1 MGEIL
6 PKKFYL
12 RGFGLGEHPKKF
24 GTSYLFLQPLKLATS
39 NLEHKLGLGGF
50 LVDVINCAEFCGNR
64 LRGYDSVG
72 GQNLQS
78 PIDLA
83 YRR

>member
-39 NLEHKLGLGGF
+39 NLEHKLGLELASNVKPFF
-50 LVDVINCAEFCGNR
+50 LR
-64 LRGYDSVG
+64 LT
-72 GQNLQS
+72 
-78 PIDLA
+78 
-83 YRR
+83 YRSDRLMDFYAQ